1 MHVKAHESDDLIVV
15 DVTKI
20 IMHLKRWRTILDF
33 INFSLNKVLLMRHK
47 AKFNCS
53 SLMDLLCLDGQ
64 LIHQKLS
71 KIIKNDEKSYK
82 YNN

>member
-33 INFSLNKVLLMRHK
+33 INFALNKVLLMWDK
-47 AKFNCS
+47 AKFNFI
-53 SLMDLLCLDGQ
+53 MA
-64 LIHQKLS
+64 
-71 KIIKNDEKSYK
+71 
-82 YNN
+82 

>member
-33 INFSLNKVLLMRHK
+33 INFALNKVLLMWDK

-53 SLMDLLCLDGQ
+53 TLMDLLWLNGQ
-64 LIHQKLS
+64 LILQKLRNHQK
-71 KIIKNDEKSYK
+71 
-82 YNN
+82 